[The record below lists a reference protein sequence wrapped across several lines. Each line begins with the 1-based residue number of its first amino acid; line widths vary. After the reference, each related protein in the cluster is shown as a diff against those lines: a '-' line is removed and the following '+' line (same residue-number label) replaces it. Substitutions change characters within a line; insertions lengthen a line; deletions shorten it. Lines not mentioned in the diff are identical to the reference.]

1 VHFRPHYSGK
11 KLFPLRF
18 AAVFLGREH
27 PRLEN
32 FDSVIPVDVIRV
44 KCDVD
49 SLFDST
55 REPVRPPSTNL
66 TNLKRVVTG
75 LVGVPERAGSR

>member
-1 VHFRPHYSGK
+1 MHFDPCYTGE
-11 KLFPLRF
+11 KLSPLLSLLM
-18 AAVFLGREH
+18 FLDRGH
-27 PRLEN
+27 PRFGN

-55 REPVRPPSTNL
+55 REPVRPPSTL
-66 TNLKRVVTG
+66 T
-75 LVGVPERAGSR
+75 